1 VRIRTTAAIALLPL
15 GLALAGCSED
25 RVRPQ
30 ALDTATWAV
39 TAATPLGPPV
49 DCVERDRIR
58 GYAVRSD
65 SVLDFT
71 LDDGSLMRNRLPYAC
86 SGLREANRFTYR
98 TALPRVCST
107 DAITIV
113 LPRGAAGGNCGLGVF
128 QQIAIPARPGA
139 LPGRR

>member
-1 VRIRTTAAIALLPL
+1 MRIVAAAAALF
-15 GLALAGCSED
+15 LAGTGCSED

-30 ALDTATWAV
+30 VRDTATWAA

-58 GYAVRSD
+58 GHVVRD
-65 SVLDFT
+65 DRTIDFT

-107 DAITIV
+107 DAITVV
-113 LPRGAAGGNCGLGVF
+113 LPRGAAGRNCGLGVF
-128 QQIAIPARPGA
+128 QQVSIPSRPGA